1 MASRRFFDGAQTEI
15 GSLPIIGIV
24 STVTKIWLKVSGV
37 WKETTP
43 YIKISGVWKLATPYI
58 KVLGVWK

>member
-1 MASRRFFDGAQTEI
+1 VEI
-15 GSLPIIGIV
+15 GSLPIVGIV
-24 STVTKIWLKVSGV
+24 AAVTKIWLKVSGV

>member
-1 MASRRFFDGAQTEI
+1 MATRRFFDGAQTEI
-15 GSLPIIGIV
+15 GSLPIVGIV
-24 STVTKIWLKVSGV
+24 AAVTKIWIKISGV